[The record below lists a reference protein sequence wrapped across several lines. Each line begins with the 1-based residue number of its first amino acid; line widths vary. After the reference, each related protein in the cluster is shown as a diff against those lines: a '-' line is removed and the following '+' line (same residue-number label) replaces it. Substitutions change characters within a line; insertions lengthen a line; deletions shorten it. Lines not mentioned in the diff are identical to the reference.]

1 MEKQEQKK
9 LKALITM
16 CWIVLFA
23 VWLVCFISG
32 EKLNV
37 VIHNEKVIEIGN
49 FIDNTLYL
57 KYPLKFLSYYI
68 NTLLVVYAILKR
80 KLFSF
85 KIREI
90 TLYSIIIWVTKII
103 FINFAFIDYIEFLSI
118 ILIIILDKSKTFR
131 AIIGNIL
138 LFVFVLVSALIKDFL
153 NINVANLPF
162 VIQSALMIDVIIMCA
177 IYYMYS
183 RKEETSNER
192 YGLVLFK
199 GKILENC
206 KCCIRKFISS
216 CNRCYRSFIS
226 NLKENAYN
234 TYCGIIFFIITYGSI
249 LIVGYFMDKMV
260 EVSISIVCFHI
271 FRQFDDK
278 TFHASTCLRCW
289 IISTITFVILMSLT
303 LPLINSILSSIMLS
317 YILTKSMFLIQDYL
331 DLRKERANMIKTT
344 LEEVSE
350 QDLINIC
357 NQMKVEDVKLV
368 YKYLH
373 QNKIADIFCMNNG
386 ISRRTLFRYLK
397 QVREIYK
404 EFKARE

>member
-1 MEKQEQKK
+1 MKNEQKK

-23 VWLVCFISG
+23 IWLICFLSG
-32 EKLNV
+32 ERLNV
-37 VIHNEKVIEIGN
+37 VIHNEKLLEIGN

-57 KYPLKFLSYYI
+57 KYPLKFLSYYL
-68 NTLLVVYAILKR
+68 NTILVIYAILKK
-80 KLFSF
+80 KLFSC
-85 KIREI
+85 KVIEI
-90 TLYSIIIWVTKII
+90 TIYSIIIWSIKII
-103 FINFAFIDYIEFLSI
+103 FIDFAFIDYIDFVSI
-118 ILIIILDKSKTFR
+118 VFIIIIDKHKTLR

-138 LFVFVLVSALIKDFL
+138 LFIFVFISAMIKNFL
-153 NINVANLPF
+153 KINVANLPF

-183 RKEETSNER
+183 RKEETNDER

-199 GKILENC
+199 GKILERC
-206 KCCIRKFISS
+206 KCSFRKFISS
-216 CNRCYRSFIS
+216 CNRSYRNFIS
-226 NLKENAYN
+226 SLKTNAYK
-234 TYCGIIFFIITYGSI
+234 TYCGIVFFIITYGSI
-249 LIVGYFMDKMV
+249 LIVGYFMDRMI
-260 EVSISIVCFHI
+260 EVSISIICFHI

-278 TFHASTCLRCW
+278 TFHASTCLKCW
-289 IISTITFVILMSLT
+289 CISTITFIILMRLT
-303 LPLINSILSSIMLS
+303 LPLINSMLSSIMLS
-317 YILTKSMFLIQDYL
+317 YILTKTMYLIQDYL
-331 DLRKERANMIKTT
+331 DLKIERANMIKST

-350 QDLINIC
+350 EDLIHIC